1 MKKFTRFLSALLI
14 AVLLIPTAS
23 VALADSA
30 EPTELIFYFLG
41 EEMEDDKVVIGAINE
56 KLIEKLNCYMTI
68 EYVPFGEV
76 NTTYPL
82 LFASQTRMDA
92 VFAAYFTGYATLA
105 NKDAYM
111 ELTEE
116 MLKEYAPLTWEDTP
130 AEVWDQARIN
140 GKIYAVP
147 QLYIENIQ
155 GVLGIRG
162 DLREKY
168 GLPEVTDIPSLENY
182 MAAVAENEDELVPL
196 LFGTMYNYL
205 YDILMFEPNEW
216 ASDGNVSQICMAYEL
231 TEDAPTP
238 FCYLYTNEYREAVET
253 VYRWNQNGWISRDSL
268 SNTHTNRENMTNG
281 RIAVMMDN
289 SGTVNTTGQDI
300 LKQNTGAYL
309 EMVDL
314 SGDAKILRYA
324 ATGGML
330 AIPTQSQHPELVLQ
344 VVDYLRNDKEMN
356 YLVQRGIEGEDAQW
370 YLAGELN
377 EDGTVNE
384 NIVAFGERNSL
395 YGGNW
400 ICWSAFRNWD
410 YQTLPAAEN
419 CISGYRDIWND
430 MNERSINNIMQAF
443 TFDTTNYQNE
453 LAAIQSV
460 YDEYGKPLNLG
471 FVDPS
476 TGIDEYIAMMEA
488 AGLTTV
494 IDAYLQQA
502 ADYLAAQGAAA
513 QAE

>member
-1 MKKFTRFLSALLI
+1 
-14 AVLLIPTAS
+14 
-23 VALADSA
+23 
-30 EPTELIFYFLG
+30 
-41 EEMEDDKVVIGAINE
+41 
-56 KLIEKLNCYMTI
+56 
-68 EYVPFGEV
+68 
-76 NTTYPL
+76 
-82 LFASQTRMDA
+82 MD
-92 VFAAYFTGYATLA
+92 F
-105 NKDAYM
+105 
-111 ELTEE
+111 
-116 MLKEYAPLTWEDTP
+116 
-130 AEVWDQARIN
+130 
-140 GKIYAVP
+140 
-147 QLYIENIQ
+147 
-155 GVLGIRG
+155 
-162 DLREKY
+162 
-168 GLPEVTDIPSLENY
+168 
-182 MAAVAENEDELVPL
+182 
-196 LFGTMYNYL
+196 
-205 YDILMFEPNEW
+205 
-216 ASDGNVSQICMAYEL
+216 
-231 TEDAPTP
+231 
-238 FCYLYTNEYREAVET
+238 
-253 VYRWNQNGWISRDSL
+253 RDSL

-453 LAAIQSV
+453 LAAIQSGLRRV
-460 YDEYGKPLNLG
+460 RQAAEPGLRRSGNGHRRVHRHDGGRRPDHGHGRL
-471 FVDPS
+471 S
-476 TGIDEYIAMMEA
+476 A
-488 AGLTTV
+488 AGRRLPRRAGRVSGSRRGITP
-494 IDAYLQQA
+494 
-502 ADYLAAQGAAA
+502 
-513 QAE
+513 

>member
-147 QLYIENIQ
+147 QLYIENLQ

-205 YDILMFEPNEW
+205 YDILMFVPNEW

-238 FCYLYTNEYREAVET
+238 FCYLYTDEYREAVET